1 MTRTCAHWVAA
12 LTIMTA
18 ALGATAQQ
26 VVDANYQPR
35 VAQASYGS
43 AQGPL
48 VCIDG
53 GHHNFHNIDGSFEP
67 FGKLL
72 RADGYVTRAL
82 SGSFGAAA
90 VGRTLQGCA
99 ILVIANAQPTAEP
112 WDSYPYPTPT
122 AFTADE
128 TATLKAW
135 VQAGGALLLIADHMP
150 LAGAAAAL
158 AGAFG
163 FGFNDGF
170 AARDFQTEAEGQAA
184 FAAPQ
189 MFERQN
195 STLREHPATSGRTP
209 ADRVERIRA
218 FIGQAITLPAQARAL
233 LVLPEDFISL
243 MPRKAWQFTLST
255 PKVAVGGWAQ
265 AGTLELG
272 RGRVAAFGEA
282 GMFTAQ
288 FTGPDRKPMGLNAPG
303 AEQNPTFILNLMRW
317 LAGSGVTTP

>member
-1 MTRTCAHWVAA
+1 MRRQTGVPWIAA
-12 LTIMTA
+12 LMLMVTS
-18 ALGATAQQ
+18 LGAVAQQ
-26 VVDANYQPR
+26 VVDAHYLPR
-35 VAQASYGS
+35 VTQPSYAPS
-43 AQGPL
+43 HGPV
-48 VCIDG
+48 VCIDA
-53 GHHNFHNIDGSFEP
+53 GHHNFHNVDGSFEP

-72 RADGYVTRAL
+72 VADGFVTRAV
-82 SGSFGAAA
+82 SGAFDAAA
-90 VGRTLQGCA
+90 AGRTLQGCA
-99 ILVIANAQPTAEP
+99 ILVIANAQPRSDP
-112 WDSYPYPTPT
+112 WDSYPYPTPS
-122 AFTADE
+122 AFTVDE
-128 TATLKAW
+128 TATLRAW
-135 VQAGGALLLIADHMP
+135 VQDGGALLLIADHMP

-170 AARDFQTEAEGQAA
+170 AVRDFQTEPEGQAA

-195 STLREHPATSGRTP
+195 NTLREHPATRGRTP
-209 ADRVERIRA
+209 SERVERIRA
-218 FIGQAITLPAQARAL
+218 FIGQAITLPAQAQAL
-233 LVLPEDFISL
+233 MVLPEDFVSL

-288 FTGPDRKPMGLNAPG
+288 LTGPDRKPMGLNAPG
-303 AEQNPTFILNLMRW
+303 AEQNPTFILNLMHW
-317 LAGSGVTTP
+317 LARSE